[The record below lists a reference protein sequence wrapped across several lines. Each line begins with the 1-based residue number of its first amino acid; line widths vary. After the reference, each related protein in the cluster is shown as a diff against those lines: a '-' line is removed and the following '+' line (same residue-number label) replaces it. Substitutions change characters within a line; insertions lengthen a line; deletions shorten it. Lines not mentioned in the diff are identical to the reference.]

1 MKHTAFKITLGN
13 EEFFEV
19 MSNPWTDTVSNSKD
33 MSVSLLFSK
42 GRPVVFQDTKNP
54 AKRLVI
60 MLVDV
65 DIDEQGTLEYKPL

>member
-19 MSNPWTDTVSNSKD
+19 MSNPWTDTISNSKD

-42 GRPVVFQDTKNP
+42 NRPVVFQDTENP

-65 DIDEQGTLEYKPL
+65 DINEQGILEHKPA

>member
-13 EEFFEV
+13 GEFFEV
-19 MSNPWTDTVSNSKD
+19 MSNPWTDTISNSKD

-65 DIDEQGTLEYKPL
+65 DIDEQGTLEYKPV

>member
-1 MKHTAFKITLGN
+1 
-13 EEFFEV
+13 
-19 MSNPWTDTVSNSKD
+19 

-42 GRPVVFQDTKNP
+42 DRPVVFQDSKNP

-65 DIDEQGTLEYKPL
+65 DVDEQGTLEYKPS

>member
-19 MSNPWTDTVSNSKD
+19 MSNPWTDTISNSKD

-42 GRPVVFQDTKNP
+42 DRPVVFQDTTNP

-65 DIDEQGTLEYKPL
+65 DIDEQGTLEYKP

>member
-42 GRPVVFQDTKNP
+42 NRPVVFHDTKNP

-65 DIDEQGTLEYKPL
+65 DIDEQGTLEYKPA

>member
-19 MSNPWTDTVSNSKD
+19 MSNPWTDTISNSKD

-42 GRPVVFQDTKNP
+42 NRPVVFQDTENP

-65 DIDEQGTLEYKPL
+65 DINEQGILEHKPV

>member
-19 MSNPWTDTVSNSKD
+19 MSNPWTDTISNPKD

-42 GRPVVFQDTKNP
+42 DRPVVFQDTENP

>member
-19 MSNPWTDTVSNSKD
+19 MSNPWTDTISNPKD

-42 GRPVVFQDTKNP
+42 NRPVVFQDTENP

-65 DIDEQGTLEYKPL
+65 DINEQGILEHKPS

>member
-19 MSNPWTDTVSNSKD
+19 MSNPWTDTISNPKD

-42 GRPVVFQDTKNP
+42 NRPVVFQDTENP

-65 DIDEQGTLEYKPL
+65 DINEQGILEHKPA

>member
-19 MSNPWTDTVSNSKD
+19 MSNPWTDTISNPKD

-42 GRPVVFQDTKNP
+42 DRPVVFQDSKNP

-65 DIDEQGTLEYKPL
+65 DVDEQGTLEYQPS